1 MTERLEI
8 HEIDVS
14 SPEFPQNLSDG
25 ILVELCDQLK
35 EKFLL
40 VEKLEK
46 KLKEKNKKLVRHILK
61 TYGLIKAIYKMTEDS
76 VEIPFEIQ
84 AILDIV
90 NDSLEDFLE
99 EQFI

>member
-1 MTERLEI
+1 MPDSLEI

-14 SPEFPQNLSDG
+14 YPQNLTDG
-25 ILVELCDQLK
+25 VLVELCDQLK
-35 EKFLL
+35 EKFLS

-61 TYGLIKAIYKMTEDS
+61 TYGLIKAMDKMTNES

-84 AILDIV
+84 AILDIL
-90 NDSLEDFLE
+90 NDTLEDFLE
-99 EQFI
+99 EYIHS